1 MPRALPAALVTLAL
15 LGFPR
20 GIQGQASAPGPRS
33 GTERRLEVEEAT
45 RAYLARIT
53 PAQKARSDSYFEGG
67 YWLRL
72 WDFLYGVSV
81 AWLVLAAGWSA
92 RMRGLAERAAPG
104 KASQTFLY
112 WVEYSVL
119 TAVLLFPLTFYE
131 GFVREHK
138 YGLVTQSFGPWL
150 GDRLKALAVAA
161 VFGGLCV
168 TLLYGVLRRAPRT
181 WWIWGAL
188 TASGLVVFSDLLAP
202 VYFAPLFNSYTP
214 LEDARIRDPILS
226 LARANGIGVEKVYVV
241 DASRQTT
248 RISANVSGLFG
259 TRRISLND
267 NLLKRCSLEE
277 IEAVM
282 GHEMGHYV
290 LHHLYKGVVF
300 TSILILLGFAFCRA
314 GFEGVTRRRGTRWG
328 VRGVADPAG
337 LPVFVILISCYLFAL
352 TPVTNS
358 ITRIQES
365 EADIFGLNASRQ
377 PDGFAE
383 TALKVSDYRKLDPTR
398 LEEMVF
404 YDHPSGRTRIFTAM
418 RWKAEHAGEGR

>member
-1 MPRALPAALVTLAL
+1 VALAL
-15 LGFPR
+15 LGVPR
-20 GIQGQASAPGPRS
+20 GIQGQASAPGLRS
-33 GTERRLEVEEAT
+33 GTEPRLDAEEAT
-45 RAYLARIT
+45 RAYLARMT
-53 PAQKARSDSYFEGG
+53 PEQKARSDAYFEGG

-72 WDFLYGVSV
+72 WDFLYGIAV
-81 AWLVLAAGWSA
+81 AWLLLAAGWSA
-92 RMRGLAERAAPG
+92 RMRGLAERIARRKPA
-104 KASQTFLY
+104 QTFLY
-112 WVEYSVL
+112 WVQYSVL

-138 YGLVTQSFGPWL
+138 YGLATQSFGPWL
-150 GDRLKALAVAA
+150 GDRLKALAVAV

-188 TASGLVVFSDLLAP
+188 TASGLFVFSVLVAP

-214 LEDARIRDPILS
+214 LEDGRIRDPILS
-226 LARANGIGVEKVYVV
+226 LARANGIGVDKVYVV
-241 DASRQTT
+241 NASRQTT

-259 TRRISLND
+259 TQRISLND

-290 LHHLYKGVVF
+290 LHHLYKGTVF
-300 TSILILLGFAFCRA
+300 TSILIVLGFAFCRA

-328 VRGVADPAG
+328 VRGPADPAAM
-337 LPVFVILISCYLFAL
+337 PVFVILISCYLFAL

-383 TALKVSDYRKLDPTR
+383 TALKLGEYRKLDPTR

>member
-1 MPRALPAALVTLAL
+1 MALAL
-15 LGFPR
+15 LGVPR
-20 GIQGQASAPGPRS
+20 AARGQASAPSPRP
-33 GTERRLEVEEAT
+33 GTERRLEAEEAT
-45 RAYLARIT
+45 RAYLARMT
-53 PAQKARSDSYFEGG
+53 PEQKARSDRYSEGG

-72 WDFLYGVSV
+72 WNFLYGVAV
-81 AWLVLAAGWSA
+81 AWLLLAAGWSA
-92 RMRGLAERAAPG
+92 RMRGLAERIARG
-104 KASQTFLY
+104 KTVQTFFY
-112 WVEYSVL
+112 WIEYSVL
-119 TAVLLFPLTFYE
+119 TAALLFPITFYE
-131 GFVREHK
+131 GFAREHK
-138 YGLVTQSFGPWL
+138 YGLATQSFGPWL
-150 GDRLKALAVAA
+150 GDRLKELAVAV
-161 VFGGLCV
+161 VFGGFCV
-168 TLLYGVLRRAPRT
+168 MLLYGVLRRAPRT

-188 TASGLVVFSDLLAP
+188 TASGLLIFSVLLAP

-226 LARANGIGVEKVYVV
+226 LARANGIGVNRVYVV

-248 RISANVSGLFG
+248 RISANVSGIFG
-259 TRRISLND
+259 TQRISLND

-300 TSILILLGFAFCRA
+300 TSILIVFGFAFCRA
-314 GFEGVTRRRGTRWG
+314 GFEGVTRRGATRWG
-328 VRGVADPAG
+328 VRGVADPAAM
-337 LPVFVILISCYLFAL
+337 PVFVILISCYLFAL

-383 TALKVSDYRKLDPTR
+383 TALKLAEYRKLDPNP

-404 YDHPSGRTRIFTAM
+404 YDHPSGRTRIFAAM
-418 RWKAEHAGEGR
+418 RWKAEHGGEGR